1 MQTKHEFLRRT
12 AAVIAAFFTLTFTGC
27 GQTPESP
34 GSLHVSGVISE
45 TTAQSGQETAGVSEG
60 GSFTIHF
67 IDVGQADSALVTC
80 DGHSMLIDGGNA
92 DDSNLVYSVL
102 QRETEGHLDYVIGT
116 HAHEDHIGGLSGA
129 FEADTADVTFCP
141 VTEYDSKAFR
151 NFKARAD
158 ERGGGITVPAVGD
171 TFTLGEATVTVVA
184 VNSVPEDTN
193 NTSIVIRIVY
203 GDTSF
208 LFTGDAEQETE
219 EKILES
225 DQDIESTVLKVGHHG
240 SSTST
245 SQAFLDAV
253 NPTYA
258 VISCGKDNI
267 NTYNE
272 LCEKVK
278 RWSAAYYEQDAPA
291 VTDEEY
297 DRAMHEIRDLEAAH
311 PELVT
316 SDSPTQ
322 VVGGKRVIG
331 IPVEH
336 RVPMLSLLDVFSGD
350 EVRDFTASVEKEYPD
365 ATFSIER
372 KIDGLSLS
380 LVYAKPAGS
389 DGKLRLVQASTRGD
403 GHVGEDVTDN
413 VKVLGIPVNIQMP
426 EGIWKI
432 ELRGE
437 CYMSEEDFEA
447 TNAKQEAAGK
457 KLFANPRNC
466 AAGTLRQS
474 DPAVAKER
482 NLKVFI
488 FNVQSVNDGED
499 SSEFADSHCDQLCY
513 LRDVCDFKTTYYA
526 HCNDTDSIL
535 AAIRDIGEHRYDIDY
550 PIDGAV
556 IKVDEIDIRKKMGE
570 RTKTPKWAIAFKY
583 PAEEKATV
591 LRRIVLQTGRTGR
604 VTPVAE
610 FDPVQLAG
618 TRVERA
624 TLNNAD
630 FIKNLD
636 IRIGDTIVL
645 HKSGDIIPKIT
656 MVEKEKRPA
665 DAVPYDMSSQ
675 FCPVCGE
682 PIASVNGSV
691 DLYCTND
698 ACPAKTVN
706 RIIHFASKAC
716 MDIKGLGPQIIQDLV
731 DSRFISNPVDLYWLY
746 EEESEL
752 IDMYG
757 EKTAKKLLA
766 AIENSKTQNADRV
779 LKGLGYRLIGGHVA
793 RALFTQC
800 KATDGNLL
808 GLSALYVDNIKD
820 YNIPGFSDAIYAA
833 LDAMLSDPMFKQ
845 EVTAL
850 YKAGVNLDYHA
861 PNASASGSAEDAVSL
876 AGKTFVITG
885 TLPTMS
891 REEAKTFIEAHGGK
905 VTGSVSKKTSY
916 LVAGEAAGS
925 KLDKANTLGI
935 PVLDEAGLKAM
946 VNA

>member
-1 MQTKHEFLRRT
+1 M
-12 AAVIAAFFTLTFTGC
+12 
-27 GQTPESP
+27 
-34 GSLHVSGVISE
+34 
-45 TTAQSGQETAGVSEG
+45 
-60 GSFTIHF
+60 
-67 IDVGQADSALVTC
+67 
-80 DGHSMLIDGGNA
+80 GN
-92 DDSNLVYSVL
+92 Y
-102 QRETEGHLDYVIGT
+102 
-116 HAHEDHIGGLSGA
+116 
-129 FEADTADVTFCP
+129 
-141 VTEYDSKAFR
+141 
-151 NFKARAD
+151 
-158 ERGGGITVPAVGD
+158 
-171 TFTLGEATVTVVA
+171 
-184 VNSVPEDTN
+184 
-193 NTSIVIRIVY
+193 
-203 GDTSF
+203 
-208 LFTGDAEQETE
+208 
-219 EKILES
+219 
-225 DQDIESTVLKVGHHG
+225 IE
-240 SSTST
+240 
-245 SQAFLDAV
+245 
-253 NPTYA
+253 
-258 VISCGKDNI
+258 
-267 NTYNE
+267 TYNN
-272 LCEKVK
+272 LCAKAK
-278 RWSAAYYEQDAPA
+278 AWSAAYYEQDAPV

-297 DRAMHEIRDLEAAH
+297 DKVMHEIRKIEDEH
-311 PELVT
+311 PELIT

-336 RVPMLSLLDVFSGD
+336 RVPMLSLLDVFSD
-350 EVRDFTASVEKEYPD
+350 EEVRSFVNSVKTEYPD
-365 ATFSIER
+365 ATFSVER

-380 LVYAKPAGS
+380 LVYERSKSSHSYAH
-389 DGKLRLVQASTRGD
+389 LVQASTRGD
-403 GHVGEDVTDN
+403 GHVGEDVTAN
-413 VKVLGIPVNIQMP
+413 VAALSCLPYSIELP
-426 EGIWKI
+426 EGINKI

-437 CYMSEEDFEA
+437 CYMSEKDFDA
-447 TNAKQEAAGK
+447 TNAKQAEAGK

-466 AAGTLRQS
+466 AAGSLRQA
-474 DPAVAKER
+474 DPAVARER
-482 NLKVFI
+482 NLQVFI
-488 FNVQSVNDGED
+488 FNVQSVNDGDAAQFSD
-499 SSEFADSHCDQLCY
+499 SHFDQLEYLHKVCQFKTTGFSHCDNADAVL
-513 LRDVCDFKTTYYA
+513 D
-526 HCNDTDSIL
+526 
-535 AAIRDIGEHRYDIDY
+535 AIKHIGNTRYDVDY

-556 IKVDEIDIRKKMGE
+556 VKVNELNIRQKMGE
-570 RTKTPKWAIAFKY
+570 RTKTPKWAVAFKY
-583 PAEEKATV
+583 PAEEKGTV
-591 LRRIVLQTGRTGR
+591 LRSIQLQTGRTGR
-604 VTPVAE
+604 VTPVAV

-624 TLNNAD
+624 TLNNAN
-630 FIKNLD
+630 FIKALD
-636 IRIGDTIVL
+636 IRVGDTIVL

-656 MVEKEKRPA
+656 MVEPEKRPA
-665 DAVPYDMSSQ
+665 DAVPYDMAKQ
-675 FCPVCGE
+675 VCPVCGA
-682 PIASVNGSV
+682 PIAPVNGSV

-706 RIIHFASKAC
+706 RIIHFASKPC

-731 DSRFISNPVDLYWLY
+731 DSRFISNPVDLYKLY

-757 EKTAKKLLA
+757 EKTAKKLLT

-861 PNASASGSAEDAVSL
+861 PNASANGSAEDAVSL
-876 AGKTFVITG
+876 SGKTFVITG

-905 VTGSVSKKTSY
+905 VTGSVSKKTNY

-946 VNA
+946 VNG

>member
-1 MQTKHEFLRRT
+1 M
-12 AAVIAAFFTLTFTGC
+12 
-27 GQTPESP
+27 
-34 GSLHVSGVISE
+34 
-45 TTAQSGQETAGVSEG
+45 
-60 GSFTIHF
+60 
-67 IDVGQADSALVTC
+67 
-80 DGHSMLIDGGNA
+80 
-92 DDSNLVYSVL
+92 
-102 QRETEGHLDYVIGT
+102 
-116 HAHEDHIGGLSGA
+116 
-129 FEADTADVTFCP
+129 
-141 VTEYDSKAFR
+141 TEY
-151 NFKARAD
+151 
-158 ERGGGITVPAVGD
+158 
-171 TFTLGEATVTVVA
+171 
-184 VNSVPEDTN
+184 
-193 NTSIVIRIVY
+193 
-203 GDTSF
+203 
-208 LFTGDAEQETE
+208 
-219 EKILES
+219 
-225 DQDIESTVLKVGHHG
+225 
-240 SSTST
+240 
-245 SQAFLDAV
+245 
-253 NPTYA
+253 
-258 VISCGKDNI
+258 I

-278 RWSAAYYEQDAPA
+278 RWSAAYYEQDAPV

-336 RVPMLSLLDVFSGD
+336 RVPMLSLLDVFSD
-350 EVRDFTASVEKEYPD
+350 AEARDFAASVTKEYPD

-413 VKVLGIPVNIQMP
+413 VKVLGIPINIQMP

-488 FNVQSVNDGED
+488 FNVQSVNDEEN
-499 SSEFADSHCDQLCY
+499 SSEFADSHCDQLNY

-535 AAIRDIGEHRYDIDY
+535 VAIRDIGEHRYDIDY

-630 FIKNLD
+630 FIKALD

-675 FCPVCGE
+675 VCPVCGE

-716 MDIKGLGPQIIQDLV
+716 MDIKGLGPQIVQDLV
-731 DSRFISNPVDLYWLY
+731 DNRLISNPVDLYWLY
-746 EEESEL
+746 EDESEL

-757 EKTAKKLLA
+757 EKTAKKLLT

-808 GLSALYVDNIKD
+808 GLSVLYVDNIKD
-820 YNIPGFSDAIYAA
+820 CNIPGFSDAIYAA
-833 LDAMLSDPMFKQ
+833 LDAMLSDPMFKR

-861 PNASASGSAEDAVSL
+861 PTASANGSAEDAVLLS
-876 AGKTFVITG
+876 GKTFVITG

-925 KLDKANTLGI
+925 KLDKANALGI

-946 VNA
+946 VNQ

>member
-1 MQTKHEFLRRT
+1 M
-12 AAVIAAFFTLTFTGC
+12 
-27 GQTPESP
+27 
-34 GSLHVSGVISE
+34 
-45 TTAQSGQETAGVSEG
+45 
-60 GSFTIHF
+60 
-67 IDVGQADSALVTC
+67 
-80 DGHSMLIDGGNA
+80 
-92 DDSNLVYSVL
+92 
-102 QRETEGHLDYVIGT
+102 
-116 HAHEDHIGGLSGA
+116 
-129 FEADTADVTFCP
+129 
-141 VTEYDSKAFR
+141 TEY
-151 NFKARAD
+151 
-158 ERGGGITVPAVGD
+158 
-171 TFTLGEATVTVVA
+171 
-184 VNSVPEDTN
+184 
-193 NTSIVIRIVY
+193 
-203 GDTSF
+203 
-208 LFTGDAEQETE
+208 
-219 EKILES
+219 
-225 DQDIESTVLKVGHHG
+225 
-240 SSTST
+240 
-245 SQAFLDAV
+245 
-253 NPTYA
+253 
-258 VISCGKDNI
+258 I

-336 RVPMLSLLDVFSGD
+336 RVPMLSLLDVFSD
-350 EVRDFTASVEKEYPD
+350 AEVRDFAASVVKEYPD

-380 LVYAKPAGS
+380 LVYAKPVGS

-426 EGIWKI
+426 DGIWKI

-474 DPAVAKER
+474 DPAIAKER

-488 FNVQSVNDGED
+488 FNVQSVNDEED
-499 SSEFADSHCDQLCY
+499 SSEFADSHCDQLNY
-513 LRDVCDFKTTYYA
+513 LRDVCNFKTTYYA

-535 AAIRDIGEHRYDIDY
+535 VAIRDIGEHRYDIDY

-610 FDPVQLAG
+610 FDPVRLAG
-618 TRVERA
+618 TSVERA

-630 FIKNLD
+630 FIKALD

-675 FCPVCGE
+675 VCPVCGE

-731 DSRFISNPVDLYWLY
+731 DNRLISNPVDLYWLY
-746 EEESEL
+746 EDESEL

-757 EKTAKKLLA
+757 EKTAKKLLT
-766 AIENSKTQNADRV
+766 AIENSKTKNADRV

-808 GLSALYVDNIKD
+808 GLSVLYVDNIKD
-820 YNIPGFSDAIYAA
+820 CNIPGFSDAIYAA
-833 LDAMLSDPMFKQ
+833 LDAMLSDPMFKR

-861 PNASASGSAEDAVSL
+861 PTASANGSAEDAVLLS
-876 AGKTFVITG
+876 GKTFVITG

-925 KLDKANTLGI
+925 KLDKANALGI

-946 VNA
+946 VNG

>member
-1 MQTKHEFLRRT
+1 M
-12 AAVIAAFFTLTFTGC
+12 
-27 GQTPESP
+27 
-34 GSLHVSGVISE
+34 
-45 TTAQSGQETAGVSEG
+45 
-60 GSFTIHF
+60 
-67 IDVGQADSALVTC
+67 
-80 DGHSMLIDGGNA
+80 
-92 DDSNLVYSVL
+92 
-102 QRETEGHLDYVIGT
+102 
-116 HAHEDHIGGLSGA
+116 
-129 FEADTADVTFCP
+129 
-141 VTEYDSKAFR
+141 TEY
-151 NFKARAD
+151 
-158 ERGGGITVPAVGD
+158 
-171 TFTLGEATVTVVA
+171 
-184 VNSVPEDTN
+184 
-193 NTSIVIRIVY
+193 
-203 GDTSF
+203 
-208 LFTGDAEQETE
+208 
-219 EKILES
+219 
-225 DQDIESTVLKVGHHG
+225 
-240 SSTST
+240 
-245 SQAFLDAV
+245 
-253 NPTYA
+253 
-258 VISCGKDNI
+258 I

-278 RWSAAYYEQDAPA
+278 RWSAAYYEQDAPV

-336 RVPMLSLLDVFSGD
+336 RVPMLSLLDVFSD
-350 EVRDFTASVEKEYPD
+350 AEVRDFAASVTKEYPD

-389 DGKLRLVQASTRGD
+389 DEKLRLVQASTRGD

-426 EGIWKI
+426 DGIWKI

-488 FNVQSVNDGED
+488 FNVQSVNDEED
-499 SSEFADSHCDQLCY
+499 SSEFADSHCDQLNY
-513 LRDVCDFKTTYYA
+513 LRDVCNFKTTYYA

-535 AAIRDIGEHRYDIDY
+535 VAIRDIGEHRYDIDY

-610 FDPVQLAG
+610 FDPVRLAG
-618 TRVERA
+618 TSVERA

-630 FIKNLD
+630 FIKALD

-675 FCPVCGE
+675 VCPVCGE

-731 DSRFISNPVDLYWLY
+731 DNRLISNPVDLYWLY
-746 EEESEL
+746 EDESEL

-757 EKTAKKLLA
+757 EKTAKKLLT
-766 AIENSKTQNADRV
+766 AIENSKTKNADRV

-808 GLSALYVDNIKD
+808 GLSVLYVDNIKD
-820 YNIPGFSDAIYAA
+820 CNIPGFSDAIYAA
-833 LDAMLSDPMFKQ
+833 LDAMLSDPMFKR

-861 PNASASGSAEDAVSL
+861 PTASANGSAEDAVLLS
-876 AGKTFVITG
+876 GKTFVITG

-925 KLDKANTLGI
+925 KLDKANALGI

-946 VNA
+946 VNG

>member
-1 MQTKHEFLRRT
+1 M
-12 AAVIAAFFTLTFTGC
+12 
-27 GQTPESP
+27 
-34 GSLHVSGVISE
+34 
-45 TTAQSGQETAGVSEG
+45 
-60 GSFTIHF
+60 
-67 IDVGQADSALVTC
+67 
-80 DGHSMLIDGGNA
+80 
-92 DDSNLVYSVL
+92 
-102 QRETEGHLDYVIGT
+102 
-116 HAHEDHIGGLSGA
+116 
-129 FEADTADVTFCP
+129 
-141 VTEYDSKAFR
+141 TEY
-151 NFKARAD
+151 
-158 ERGGGITVPAVGD
+158 
-171 TFTLGEATVTVVA
+171 
-184 VNSVPEDTN
+184 
-193 NTSIVIRIVY
+193 
-203 GDTSF
+203 
-208 LFTGDAEQETE
+208 
-219 EKILES
+219 
-225 DQDIESTVLKVGHHG
+225 
-240 SSTST
+240 
-245 SQAFLDAV
+245 
-253 NPTYA
+253 
-258 VISCGKDNI
+258 I

-336 RVPMLSLLDVFSGD
+336 RVPMLSLLDVFSD
-350 EVRDFTASVEKEYPD
+350 AEVRDFAASVVKEYPD

-380 LVYAKPAGS
+380 LVYAKPVGS

-426 EGIWKI
+426 DGIWKI

-474 DPAVAKER
+474 DPAIAKER

-488 FNVQSVNDGED
+488 FNVQSVNDEDD
-499 SSEFADSHCDQLCY
+499 SSVFADSHCDQLNY

-610 FDPVQLAG
+610 FGPVQLAG

-630 FIKNLD
+630 FIKALD

-675 FCPVCGE
+675 VCPVCGE

-731 DSRFISNPVDLYWLY
+731 DNRLISNPVDLYWLY
-746 EEESEL
+746 EDESEL

-757 EKTAKKLLA
+757 EKTAKKLLT

-808 GLSALYVDNIKD
+808 GLSVLYVDNIKD
-820 YNIPGFSDAIYAA
+820 CNIPGFSDAIYAA
-833 LDAMLSDPMFKQ
+833 LDAMLSDPMFKR

-861 PNASASGSAEDAVSL
+861 PTASANGSAEDAVSL
-876 AGKTFVITG
+876 SGKTFVITG

-925 KLDKANTLGI
+925 KLDKANALGI

-946 VNA
+946 VNQ

>member
-1 MQTKHEFLRRT
+1 M
-12 AAVIAAFFTLTFTGC
+12 
-27 GQTPESP
+27 
-34 GSLHVSGVISE
+34 
-45 TTAQSGQETAGVSEG
+45 
-60 GSFTIHF
+60 
-67 IDVGQADSALVTC
+67 
-80 DGHSMLIDGGNA
+80 GN
-92 DDSNLVYSVL
+92 Y
-102 QRETEGHLDYVIGT
+102 
-116 HAHEDHIGGLSGA
+116 
-129 FEADTADVTFCP
+129 
-141 VTEYDSKAFR
+141 
-151 NFKARAD
+151 
-158 ERGGGITVPAVGD
+158 
-171 TFTLGEATVTVVA
+171 
-184 VNSVPEDTN
+184 
-193 NTSIVIRIVY
+193 
-203 GDTSF
+203 
-208 LFTGDAEQETE
+208 
-219 EKILES
+219 
-225 DQDIESTVLKVGHHG
+225 IE
-240 SSTST
+240 
-245 SQAFLDAV
+245 
-253 NPTYA
+253 
-258 VISCGKDNI
+258 
-267 NTYNE
+267 TYNN
-272 LCEKVK
+272 LCAKAK
-278 RWSAAYYEQDAPA
+278 TWSAAYYEQDAPV

-297 DRAMHEIRDLEAAH
+297 DKVMHEIRKIEDEH
-311 PELVT
+311 PELIT

-336 RVPMLSLLDVFSGD
+336 RVPMLSLLDVFSD
-350 EVRDFTASVEKEYPD
+350 EEVRSFVNSVKTEYPD
-365 ATFSIER
+365 ATFSVER

-380 LVYAKPAGS
+380 LVYAKPVGS

-437 CYMSEEDFEA
+437 CYMSEDDFVA
-447 TNAKQEAAGK
+447 TNVMQEAAGK

-488 FNVQSVNDGED
+488 FNVQSVNDWED
-499 SSEFADSHCDQLCY
+499 SSEFADSHCDQLSY
-513 LRDVCDFKTTYYA
+513 LSDVCDFKTTYYA
-526 HCNDTDSIL
+526 HCNDTESIL
-535 AAIRDIGEHRYDIDY
+535 TAIHDIGEYRYDIDY

-610 FDPVQLAG
+610 FDPVWLAG

-675 FCPVCGE
+675 VCPVCSE

-698 ACPAKTVN
+698 TCPAKTVN
-706 RIIHFASKAC
+706 RVIHFASKPC
-716 MDIKGLGPQIIQDLV
+716 MDIKGLGPQMIQDLV
-731 DSRFISNPVDLYWLY
+731 DSRFIENPVDLYWLY
-746 EEESEL
+746 EEEGEL
-752 IDMYG
+752 TDMYG
-757 EKTAKKLLA
+757 AKIAKKVLA
-766 AIENSKTQNADRV
+766 AIEKSKEQNADRV

-800 KATDGNLL
+800 KATNGNLL
-808 GLSALYVDNIKD
+808 TLSTLNVDTIKE

-833 LDAMLSDPMFKQ
+833 LDAMLSSAEFKQ
-845 EVTAL
+845 EVNTL
-850 YKAGVNLDYHA
+850 HDAGVNLDYHA
-861 PNASASGSAEDAVSL
+861 PAGANDESGPL

-885 TLPTMS
+885 TLPSMS
-891 REEAKTFIEAHGGK
+891 RDEAKTYIEAHGGK
-905 VTGSVSKKTSY
+905 VSGSVSKKTSY

-925 KLDKANTLGI
+925 KLDKANALGV
-935 PVLDEAGLKAM
+935 PVLSEDDLKAM
-946 VNA
+946 CL

>member
-1 MQTKHEFLRRT
+1 M
-12 AAVIAAFFTLTFTGC
+12 
-27 GQTPESP
+27 
-34 GSLHVSGVISE
+34 
-45 TTAQSGQETAGVSEG
+45 
-60 GSFTIHF
+60 
-67 IDVGQADSALVTC
+67 
-80 DGHSMLIDGGNA
+80 
-92 DDSNLVYSVL
+92 
-102 QRETEGHLDYVIGT
+102 
-116 HAHEDHIGGLSGA
+116 
-129 FEADTADVTFCP
+129 
-141 VTEYDSKAFR
+141 TEY
-151 NFKARAD
+151 
-158 ERGGGITVPAVGD
+158 
-171 TFTLGEATVTVVA
+171 
-184 VNSVPEDTN
+184 
-193 NTSIVIRIVY
+193 
-203 GDTSF
+203 
-208 LFTGDAEQETE
+208 
-219 EKILES
+219 
-225 DQDIESTVLKVGHHG
+225 
-240 SSTST
+240 
-245 SQAFLDAV
+245 
-253 NPTYA
+253 
-258 VISCGKDNI
+258 I

-278 RWSAAYYEQDAPA
+278 RWSAAYYEQDAPV

-336 RVPMLSLLDVFSGD
+336 RVPMLSLLDVFSD
-350 EVRDFTASVEKEYPD
+350 AEVRDFAASVTKEYPD

-389 DGKLRLVQASTRGD
+389 DEKLRLVQASTRGD

-426 EGIWKI
+426 DGIWKI

-447 TNAKQEAAGK
+447 TNAKQEAAVK

-488 FNVQSVNDGED
+488 FNVQSVNDEED
-499 SSEFADSHCDQLCY
+499 SSEFADSHCDQLNY
-513 LRDVCDFKTTYYA
+513 LRDVCNFKTTYYA

-535 AAIRDIGEHRYDIDY
+535 VAIRDIGEHRYDIDY

-610 FDPVQLAG
+610 FDPVRLAG
-618 TRVERA
+618 TSVERA

-630 FIKNLD
+630 FIKALD

-675 FCPVCGE
+675 VCPVCGE

-731 DSRFISNPVDLYWLY
+731 DNRLISNPVDLYWLY
-746 EEESEL
+746 EDESEL

-757 EKTAKKLLA
+757 EKTAKKLLT
-766 AIENSKTQNADRV
+766 AIENSKTKNADRV

-808 GLSALYVDNIKD
+808 GLSVLYVDNIKD
-820 YNIPGFSDAIYAA
+820 CNIPGFSDAIYAA
-833 LDAMLSDPMFKQ
+833 LDAMLSDPMFKR

-861 PNASASGSAEDAVSL
+861 PTASANGSAEDAVLLS
-876 AGKTFVITG
+876 GKTFVITG

-925 KLDKANTLGI
+925 KLDKANALGI

-946 VNA
+946 VNG

>member
-1 MQTKHEFLRRT
+1 M
-12 AAVIAAFFTLTFTGC
+12 
-27 GQTPESP
+27 
-34 GSLHVSGVISE
+34 
-45 TTAQSGQETAGVSEG
+45 
-60 GSFTIHF
+60 
-67 IDVGQADSALVTC
+67 
-80 DGHSMLIDGGNA
+80 
-92 DDSNLVYSVL
+92 
-102 QRETEGHLDYVIGT
+102 
-116 HAHEDHIGGLSGA
+116 
-129 FEADTADVTFCP
+129 
-141 VTEYDSKAFR
+141 TEY
-151 NFKARAD
+151 
-158 ERGGGITVPAVGD
+158 
-171 TFTLGEATVTVVA
+171 
-184 VNSVPEDTN
+184 
-193 NTSIVIRIVY
+193 
-203 GDTSF
+203 
-208 LFTGDAEQETE
+208 
-219 EKILES
+219 
-225 DQDIESTVLKVGHHG
+225 
-240 SSTST
+240 
-245 SQAFLDAV
+245 
-253 NPTYA
+253 
-258 VISCGKDNI
+258 I

-278 RWSAAYYEQDAPA
+278 RWSAAYYEQDAPV

-336 RVPMLSLLDVFSGD
+336 RVPMLSLLDVFSD
-350 EVRDFTASVEKEYPD
+350 AEVRDFAASVTKEYPD

-380 LVYAKPAGS
+380 LVYAKPASS
-389 DGKLRLVQASTRGD
+389 DEKLRLVQASTRGD

-426 EGIWKI
+426 DGIWKI

-488 FNVQSVNDGED
+488 FNVQSVNDEED
-499 SSEFADSHCDQLCY
+499 SSEFADSHCDQLNY
-513 LRDVCDFKTTYYA
+513 LRDVCNFKTTYYA

-535 AAIRDIGEHRYDIDY
+535 VAIRDIGEHRYDIDY

-610 FDPVQLAG
+610 FDPVRLAG
-618 TRVERA
+618 TSVERA

-630 FIKNLD
+630 FIKALD

-675 FCPVCGE
+675 VCPVCGE

-731 DSRFISNPVDLYWLY
+731 DNRLISNPVDLYWLY
-746 EEESEL
+746 EDESEL

-757 EKTAKKLLA
+757 EKTAKKLLT
-766 AIENSKTQNADRV
+766 AIENSKTKNADRV

-808 GLSALYVDNIKD
+808 GLSVLYVDNIKD
-820 YNIPGFSDAIYAA
+820 CNIPGFSDAIYAA
-833 LDAMLSDPMFKQ
+833 LDAMLSDPMFKR

-861 PNASASGSAEDAVSL
+861 PTASANGSAEDAVLLS
-876 AGKTFVITG
+876 GKTFVITG

-925 KLDKANTLGI
+925 KLDKANALGI

-946 VNA
+946 VNG

>member
-1 MQTKHEFLRRT
+1 M
-12 AAVIAAFFTLTFTGC
+12 
-27 GQTPESP
+27 
-34 GSLHVSGVISE
+34 
-45 TTAQSGQETAGVSEG
+45 
-60 GSFTIHF
+60 
-67 IDVGQADSALVTC
+67 
-80 DGHSMLIDGGNA
+80 GN
-92 DDSNLVYSVL
+92 Y
-102 QRETEGHLDYVIGT
+102 
-116 HAHEDHIGGLSGA
+116 
-129 FEADTADVTFCP
+129 
-141 VTEYDSKAFR
+141 
-151 NFKARAD
+151 
-158 ERGGGITVPAVGD
+158 
-171 TFTLGEATVTVVA
+171 
-184 VNSVPEDTN
+184 
-193 NTSIVIRIVY
+193 
-203 GDTSF
+203 
-208 LFTGDAEQETE
+208 
-219 EKILES
+219 
-225 DQDIESTVLKVGHHG
+225 IE
-240 SSTST
+240 
-245 SQAFLDAV
+245 
-253 NPTYA
+253 
-258 VISCGKDNI
+258 
-267 NTYNE
+267 TYNN
-272 LCEKVK
+272 LCAKAK
-278 RWSAAYYEQDAPA
+278 TWSAAYYEQDAPV

-297 DRAMHEIRDLEAAH
+297 DKVMHEIRKIEDEH
-311 PELVT
+311 PELIT

-336 RVPMLSLLDVFSGD
+336 RVPMLSLLDVFSD
-350 EVRDFTASVEKEYPD
+350 EEVRSFVNSVKTEYPD
-365 ATFSIER
+365 ATFSVER

-380 LVYAKPAGS
+380 LVYAKPVGS

-437 CYMSEEDFEA
+437 CYMSEDDFVA
-447 TNAKQEAAGK
+447 TNVMQEAAGK

-488 FNVQSVNDGED
+488 FNVQSVNDWED
-499 SSEFADSHCDQLCY
+499 SSEFADSHCDQLSY
-513 LRDVCDFKTTYYA
+513 LSDVCDFKTTYYA
-526 HCNDTDSIL
+526 HCNDTESIL
-535 AAIRDIGEHRYDIDY
+535 TAIHDIGEYRYDIDY

-610 FDPVQLAG
+610 FDPVWLAG

-675 FCPVCGE
+675 VCPVCGE

-698 ACPAKTVN
+698 TCPAKTVN
-706 RIIHFASKAC
+706 RVIHFASKPC
-716 MDIKGLGPQIIQDLV
+716 MNIKGLGPQMIQDLV
-731 DSRFISNPVDLYWLY
+731 DSRFIENPVDLYWLY
-746 EEESEL
+746 EEEGEL
-752 IDMYG
+752 TDMYG
-757 EKTAKKLLA
+757 AKIAKKVLA
-766 AIENSKTQNADRV
+766 AIEKSKEQNADRV

-800 KATDGNLL
+800 KATNGNLL
-808 GLSALYVDNIKD
+808 TLSTLNVDTIKKC
-820 YNIPGFSDAIYAA
+820 NIPGFSDAIYAA
-833 LDAMLSDPMFKQ
+833 LDAMLSSAEFKQ
-845 EVTAL
+845 EVNTL
-850 YKAGVNLDYHA
+850 HDAGVNLDYHA
-861 PNASASGSAEDAVSL
+861 PAGANDESGPL

-885 TLPTMS
+885 TLPSMS
-891 REEAKTFIEAHGGK
+891 RDEAKTYIEAHGGK
-905 VTGSVSKKTSY
+905 VSGSVSKKTSY

-925 KLDKANTLGI
+925 KLDKANALGV
-935 PVLDEAGLKAM
+935 PVLSEDDLKAM
-946 VNA
+946 CL

>member
-1 MQTKHEFLRRT
+1 MT
-12 AAVIAAFFTLTFTGC
+12 
-27 GQTPESP
+27 
-34 GSLHVSGVISE
+34 
-45 TTAQSGQETAGVSEG
+45 
-60 GSFTIHF
+60 
-67 IDVGQADSALVTC
+67 
-80 DGHSMLIDGGNA
+80 
-92 DDSNLVYSVL
+92 
-102 QRETEGHLDYVIGT
+102 DY
-116 HAHEDHIGGLSGA
+116 
-129 FEADTADVTFCP
+129 
-141 VTEYDSKAFR
+141 
-151 NFKARAD
+151 
-158 ERGGGITVPAVGD
+158 
-171 TFTLGEATVTVVA
+171 
-184 VNSVPEDTN
+184 
-193 NTSIVIRIVY
+193 
-203 GDTSF
+203 
-208 LFTGDAEQETE
+208 
-219 EKILES
+219 
-225 DQDIESTVLKVGHHG
+225 
-240 SSTST
+240 
-245 SQAFLDAV
+245 
-253 NPTYA
+253 
-258 VISCGKDNI
+258 I

-336 RVPMLSLLDVFSGD
+336 RVPMLSLLDVFSDD

-513 LRDVCDFKTTYYA
+513 LRDVCDFRTTYCA

-618 TRVERA
+618 TRVEHA

-675 FCPVCGE
+675 VCPVCGE

-861 PNASASGSAEDAVSL
+861 PTASANGSAEDAVSL
-876 AGKTFVITG
+876 SGKTFVITG

-925 KLDKANTLGI
+925 KLEKANALGI

>member
-1 MQTKHEFLRRT
+1 M
-12 AAVIAAFFTLTFTGC
+12 
-27 GQTPESP
+27 
-34 GSLHVSGVISE
+34 
-45 TTAQSGQETAGVSEG
+45 
-60 GSFTIHF
+60 
-67 IDVGQADSALVTC
+67 
-80 DGHSMLIDGGNA
+80 
-92 DDSNLVYSVL
+92 
-102 QRETEGHLDYVIGT
+102 
-116 HAHEDHIGGLSGA
+116 
-129 FEADTADVTFCP
+129 
-141 VTEYDSKAFR
+141 TEY
-151 NFKARAD
+151 
-158 ERGGGITVPAVGD
+158 
-171 TFTLGEATVTVVA
+171 
-184 VNSVPEDTN
+184 
-193 NTSIVIRIVY
+193 
-203 GDTSF
+203 
-208 LFTGDAEQETE
+208 
-219 EKILES
+219 
-225 DQDIESTVLKVGHHG
+225 
-240 SSTST
+240 
-245 SQAFLDAV
+245 
-253 NPTYA
+253 
-258 VISCGKDNI
+258 I

-278 RWSAAYYEQDAPA
+278 RWSAAYYEQDAPV

-336 RVPMLSLLDVFSGD
+336 RVPMLSLLDVFSD
-350 EVRDFTASVEKEYPD
+350 AEVRDFAASVAKEYPD

-380 LVYAKPAGS
+380 LVYAKPVGS

-413 VKVLGIPVNIQMP
+413 VKVLGIPINIQMP
-426 EGIWKI
+426 DDIWKI

-488 FNVQSVNDGED
+488 FNVQSVNDEDD
-499 SSEFADSHCDQLCY
+499 SSEFADSHCDQLNY

-535 AAIRDIGEHRYDIDY
+535 VAIRDIGEHRYDIDY

-610 FDPVQLAG
+610 FDPVRLAG
-618 TRVERA
+618 TSVERA

-630 FIKNLD
+630 FIKALD

-665 DAVPYDMSSQ
+665 DAMPYDMSSQ
-675 FCPVCGE
+675 VCPVCGE

-731 DSRFISNPVDLYWLY
+731 DNRLISNPVDLYWLY
-746 EEESEL
+746 EDESEL

-757 EKTAKKLLA
+757 EKTAKKLLT

-808 GLSALYVDNIKD
+808 GLSVLYVDNIKD
-820 YNIPGFSDAIYAA
+820 CNIPGFSDAIYAA
-833 LDAMLSDPMFKQ
+833 LDAMLSDPMFKR

-861 PNASASGSAEDAVSL
+861 PPASANGSAEDAVLLS
-876 AGKTFVITG
+876 GKPFVITG

-925 KLDKANTLGI
+925 KLDKANALGI

-946 VNA
+946 VNQ

>member
-1 MQTKHEFLRRT
+1 M
-12 AAVIAAFFTLTFTGC
+12 
-27 GQTPESP
+27 
-34 GSLHVSGVISE
+34 
-45 TTAQSGQETAGVSEG
+45 
-60 GSFTIHF
+60 
-67 IDVGQADSALVTC
+67 
-80 DGHSMLIDGGNA
+80 
-92 DDSNLVYSVL
+92 
-102 QRETEGHLDYVIGT
+102 
-116 HAHEDHIGGLSGA
+116 
-129 FEADTADVTFCP
+129 
-141 VTEYDSKAFR
+141 TEY
-151 NFKARAD
+151 
-158 ERGGGITVPAVGD
+158 
-171 TFTLGEATVTVVA
+171 
-184 VNSVPEDTN
+184 
-193 NTSIVIRIVY
+193 
-203 GDTSF
+203 
-208 LFTGDAEQETE
+208 
-219 EKILES
+219 
-225 DQDIESTVLKVGHHG
+225 
-240 SSTST
+240 
-245 SQAFLDAV
+245 
-253 NPTYA
+253 
-258 VISCGKDNI
+258 I

-278 RWSAAYYEQDAPA
+278 RWSAAYYEQDAPV

-336 RVPMLSLLDVFSGD
+336 RVPMLSLLDVFSD
-350 EVRDFTASVEKEYPD
+350 AEARDFAASVAKEYPD

-380 LVYAKPAGS
+380 LVYAKPVGS

-413 VKVLGIPVNIQMP
+413 VKVLGIPINIQMP
-426 EGIWKI
+426 DDIWKI

-488 FNVQSVNDGED
+488 FNVQSVNDEDD
-499 SSEFADSHCDQLCY
+499 SSEFADSHCDQLNY

-535 AAIRDIGEHRYDIDY
+535 VAIRDIGEHRYDIDY

-610 FDPVQLAG
+610 FDPVRLAG
-618 TRVERA
+618 TSVERA

-630 FIKNLD
+630 FIKALD

-665 DAVPYDMSSQ
+665 DAMPYDMSSQ
-675 FCPVCGE
+675 VCPVCGE

-731 DSRFISNPVDLYWLY
+731 DNRLISNPVDLYWLY
-746 EEESEL
+746 EDESEL

-757 EKTAKKLLA
+757 EKTAKKLLT

-808 GLSALYVDNIKD
+808 GLSVLYVDNIKD
-820 YNIPGFSDAIYAA
+820 CNIPGFSDAIYAA
-833 LDAMLSDPMFKQ
+833 LDAMLSDPMFKR

-861 PNASASGSAEDAVSL
+861 PTASANGSAEDAVLLS
-876 AGKTFVITG
+876 GKTFVITG

-925 KLDKANTLGI
+925 KLDKANALGI

-946 VNA
+946 VNG